1 MRLAKLGCGCQKSV
15 GQTRGDV
22 RGLGLPKAYG
32 CATCA
37 LGDAEDAES
46 AAANAPVGGGLTLKS
61 LFLVSVGAGL
71 TVGILMRVID

>member
-22 RGLGLPKAYG
+22 RGHPKAYG

-37 LGDAEDAES
+37 LGDGEDAES
-46 AAANAPVGGGLTLKS
+46 AAASAPVGGGLTLKS